1 MALVRWSPFRELR
14 RWDPF
19 REMERLTERMERLF
33 EEFFPTV
40 RREEEREYLWAPA
53 VDVYENDKAYVVEVD
68 LPGLKKEDVKVTLQ
82 DNVLTIQ
89 GERRLAREEK
99 GVDYHRQERFYGKFL
114 RSFTLPETVDADKV
128 SAEFKDGVLRLTLPK
143 REPSAGRVIEVK

>member
-1 MALVRWSPFRELR
+1 MALMRWSPFRELR

-19 REMERLTERMERLF
+19 REMERLTERMERLL

-40 RREEEREYLWAPA
+40 RREEREFVWAPA
-53 VDVYENDKAYVVEVD
+53 VDVYEDEKAYVVEVD
-68 LPGLKKEDVKVTLQ
+68 LPGLRKEDVRVTVQ

-89 GERRLAREEK
+89 GERRLQREEK
-99 GVDYHRQERFYGKFL
+99 GVDFHRQERFYGKFL
-114 RSFTLPETVDADKV
+114 RSFTLPDTVDAQRV

>member
-33 EEFFPTV
+33 EEFFPTL
-40 RREEEREYLWAPA
+40 RREEEREFVWAPA

-68 LPGLKKEDVKVTLQ
+68 LPGLRKEDVRVTVQ
-82 DNVLTIQ
+82 DGVLTIQ

-99 GVDYHRQERFYGKFL
+99 GGRL
-114 RSFTLPETVDADKV
+114 S
-128 SAEFKDGVLRLTLPK
+128 SAGAVLRKVPAELHRARDGRRRPHF
-143 REPSAGRVIEVK
+143 GRV

>member
-40 RREEEREYLWAPA
+40 RREEEREYVWAPA

-82 DNVLTIQ
+82 NNVLTIQ

-114 RSFTLPETVDADKV
+114 RSFTLPEMVDADKV

-143 REPSAGRVIEVK
+143 REPSAGRVIDVK

>member
-53 VDVYENDKAYVVEVD
+53 VDVYENDKAYIVEVD

-82 DNVLTIQ
+82 NNVLTIQ
-89 GERRLAREEK
+89 GERRLTREGK

>member
-82 DNVLTIQ
+82 NNVLTIQ

-114 RSFTLPETVDADKV
+114 RSFTLPDTVDADKV

>member
-53 VDVYENDKAYVVEVD
+53 VDVYENDKAYIVEVD

-82 DNVLTIQ
+82 NNVLTIQ
-89 GERRLAREEK
+89 GERRLTREEK

>member
-40 RREEEREYLWAPA
+40 RREEEREFVWAPA

-68 LPGLKKEDVKVTLQ
+68 LPGLRKEDVRVTVQ
-82 DNVLTIQ
+82 DGVLTIQ
-89 GERRLAREEK
+89 GERRLTREEK

-114 RSFTLPETVDADKV
+114 RSFTVPEMVDVDRI

-143 REPSAGRVIEVK
+143 REPSAGRVIEVR

>member
-40 RREEEREYLWAPA
+40 RREEDREYVWAPA
-53 VDVYENDKAYVVEVD
+53 VDVYENEKAYVVEVD
-68 LPGLKKEDVKVTLQ
+68 LPGLRKEDVRVTVQ

-89 GERRLAREEK
+89 GERRLQREEK
-99 GVDYHRQERFYGKFL
+99 GVDFHRQERFYGKFL
-114 RSFTLPETVDADKV
+114 RSFTLPETVDAQRV
-128 SAEFKDGVLRLTLPK
+128 AAEFKDGVLRLTLPK
-143 REPSAGRVIEVK
+143 REPSAGRVIEIK

>member
-1 MALVRWSPFRELR
+1 MTLMRWSPFRELR

-33 EEFFPTV
+33 EEFFPTL
-40 RREEEREYLWAPA
+40 RREEEREFIWAPA

-68 LPGLKKEDVKVTLQ
+68 LPGLRKEDVRVTVQ
-82 DNVLTIQ
+82 DGVLTIQ
-89 GERRLAREEK
+89 GERRLTREDKES
-99 GVDYHRQERFYGKFL
+99 GYHRQERFYGKFL
-114 RSFTLPETVDADKV
+114 RSFTLPEMVDVDRI

-143 REPSAGRVIEVK
+143 RESTAGRVIEVR

>member
-1 MALVRWSPFRELR
+1 
-14 RWDPF
+14 
-19 REMERLTERMERLF
+19 MERLTERMERLF
-33 EEFFPTV
+33 EEFFPTL
-40 RREEEREYLWAPA
+40 RREEEREFVWAPA

-68 LPGLKKEDVKVTLQ
+68 LPGLRKEDVRVTVQ
-82 DNVLTIQ
+82 DGVLTIQ

-114 RSFTLPETVDADKV
+114 RSFTVPETVDVDRI

-143 REPSAGRVIEVK
+143 REPTAGRVIEVR

>member
-1 MALVRWSPFRELR
+1 
-14 RWDPF
+14 
-19 REMERLTERMERLF
+19 MERLTERMERLF

-40 RREEEREYLWAPA
+40 RREEEREFVWAPA

-68 LPGLKKEDVKVTLQ
+68 LPGLRKEDVRVTVQ
-82 DNVLTIQ
+82 DGVLTIQ
-89 GERRLAREEK
+89 GERRLTREEK

-114 RSFTLPETVDADKV
+114 RSFTVPETVDVDRI

-143 REPSAGRVIEVK
+143 REPSAGRVIEVR

>member
-33 EEFFPTV
+33 EEFFPTL
-40 RREEEREYLWAPA
+40 RREEEREFVWAPA

-68 LPGLKKEDVKVTLQ
+68 LPGLRKEDVRVTVQ
-82 DNVLTIQ
+82 DGVLTIQ

-114 RSFTLPETVDADKV
+114 RSFTVPETVDVDRI

-143 REPSAGRVIEVK
+143 REPTAGRVIEVR